1 MISPGQCIRW
11 IKTGSSRL
19 CKKTEGL
26 KPFRFE
32 RSEIVCGSGKLGYA
46 IDNRSAS
53 QNRSEYDYVGN
64 HHALTTGSDSG
75 LGFSGGFK
83 IGVLVNRKK

>member
-1 MISPGQCIRW
+1 M
-11 IKTGSSRL
+11 

-53 QNRSEYDYVGN
+53 QNRSEYDYDYVGN

-75 LGFSGGFK
+75 SGFSGGFK
-83 IGVLVNRKK
+83 GVLVNRKK